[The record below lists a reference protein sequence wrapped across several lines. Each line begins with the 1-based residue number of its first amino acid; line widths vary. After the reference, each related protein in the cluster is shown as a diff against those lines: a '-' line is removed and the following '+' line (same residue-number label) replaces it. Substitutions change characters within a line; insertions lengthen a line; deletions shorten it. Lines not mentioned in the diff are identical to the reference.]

1 MGWVILIVG
10 LLFLVAGLAI
20 SVWEAFSD
28 IVRRVD
34 DIVGGDAATRAEG
47 MSELIEAIAKLLE
60 AFAKLTVGIQL
71 SLIGLVLMYCG
82 LRCLGVLVA

>member
-1 MGWVILIVG
+1 MGWVVLVVG

-34 DIVGGDAATRAEG
+34 EIVGGEAATRAEG
-47 MSELIEAIAKLLE
+47 LSELIEAIAKLLE

-71 SLIGLVLMYCG
+71 SVIGLVLMYCG
-82 LRCLGVLVA
+82 LRILGMLAA

>member
-1 MGWVILIVG
+1 MGWVIFVIG

-28 IVRRVD
+28 IVRRVEEIIGKD
-34 DIVGGDAATRAEG
+34 TATRAEG
-47 MSELIEAIAKLLE
+47 LSELIEAIAKLLE

-71 SLIGLVLMYCG
+71 SLIGLVLVYCG
-82 LRCLGVLVA
+82 LRILGMLLA